1 VVQETPERGRD
12 AVKVAI
18 IGSKGQ
24 LGSDLICACPSG
36 VDLIGLTRNE
46 LDITL
51 AAQIHEVLN
60 CLKPDVIINTAAQ
73 HKPEEDNAELY
84 FKVNAIAVR
93 DLANAA
99 KEIGAT
105 IVHISTDYVFDGK
118 QPWDSSYSEDA
129 KTNPLNT
136 YGVSKA
142 AGETYLRNI
151 LPQHYIVRVASLYGQ
166 TGASGKS
173 GGNFVNIILNKAK
186 LGEPLKVIDD
196 IRMSP
201 TCTLDAAKGIW
212 KLLEG
217 DYSFGNYHLTNAGAC
232 TWFEFARKIVELSGE
247 SCEVIPVPH
256 TAYPSKICR
265 PLNSA
270 LKNTKGPALTTWQ
283 DSLKYFL
290 ESV

>member
-1 VVQETPERGRD
+1 M
-12 AVKVAI
+12 KVAI

-24 LGSDLICACPSG
+24 LGSDLIRACPSG
-36 VDLIGLTRNE
+36 IELIGLTRNE
-46 LDITL
+46 LDITQ
-51 AAQIHEVLN
+51 APQIHEVLN
-60 CLKPDVIINTAAQ
+60 CLRPEVIINTAAQ
-73 HKPEEDNAELY
+73 HKPEEDNAELF

-99 KEIGAT
+99 KEIGAA
-105 IVHISTDYVFDGK
+105 IVHVSTDYVFDGK
-118 QPWDSSYSEDA
+118 QPWDSSYPEDA

-151 LPQHYIVRVASLYGQ
+151 LTQHYIVRVASLYGQ
-166 TGASGKS
+166 AGASGKS
-173 GGNFVNIILNKAK
+173 GGNFVNTIRNKAK

-212 KLLEG
+212 ELLR
-217 DYSFGNYHLTNAGAC
+217 DSYPFGNYHITNAGAC
-232 TWFEFARKIVELSGE
+232 TWFEFARKIVELCGE
-247 SCEVIPVPH
+247 CCEVLPVPH
-256 TAYPSKICR
+256 TAYPSKINR
-265 PLNSA
+265 PMNSA
-270 LKNTKGPALTTWQ
+270 LNNTNGPTLRTWQ
-283 DSLKYFL
+283 DSLGNYL